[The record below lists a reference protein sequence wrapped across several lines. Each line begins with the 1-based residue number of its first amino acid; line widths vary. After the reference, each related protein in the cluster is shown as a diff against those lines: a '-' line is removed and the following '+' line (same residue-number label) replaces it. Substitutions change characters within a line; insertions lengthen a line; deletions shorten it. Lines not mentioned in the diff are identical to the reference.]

1 MIIFVSLL
9 IKYSKVGKILSILVV
24 SVILFSFKGTFKS
37 SLSKTFFHLNH
48 LNPQFFS
55 LINRFLVEGLI

>member
-37 SLSKTFFHLNH
+37 SLSKTFFPFKSLKSSI
-48 LNPQFFS
+48 FS